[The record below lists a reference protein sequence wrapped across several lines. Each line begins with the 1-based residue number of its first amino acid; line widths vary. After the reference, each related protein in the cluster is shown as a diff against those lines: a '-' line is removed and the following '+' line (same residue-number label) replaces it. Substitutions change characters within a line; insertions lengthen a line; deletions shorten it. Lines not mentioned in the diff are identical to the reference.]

1 MVVVICGTS
10 EIVRGGQWLPVETST
25 ATLTSTLP
33 VRLRPEQIWDG
44 LLRKAEN
51 PVPFI
56 PAITGCTVL
65 ERHPDGSLTREI
77 VIGERDRQRERVTF
91 EPMRRIVFEQL
102 TDPNLSAI
110 VNEIGQDG
118 SGPSLT
124 VSVVVS
130 VAGMAREDREPGYLA
145 GLRDYF
151 AGTLR
156 DIVDTLHQTAA

>member
-1 MVVVICGTS
+1 M
-10 EIVRGGQWLPVETST
+10 ETST
-25 ATLTSTLP
+25 ATLISTLP
-33 VRLRPEQIWDG
+33 VRLRPDQIWDG

-77 VIGERDRQRERVTF
+77 VVGDRDRQREHVTF

-102 TDPNLSAI
+102 TDPYLSAI
-110 VNEIGQDG
+110 VNEIGQDE

-124 VSVVVS
+124 LSVVLS
-130 VAGMAREDREPGYLA
+130 AEGMARAEREPGFVA

-156 DIVDTLHQTAA
+156 DIVDTLHLSAG

>member
-1 MVVVICGTS
+1 M
-10 EIVRGGQWLPVETST
+10 ETST
-25 ATLTSTLP
+25 TTLTSTLP
-33 VRLRPEQIWDG
+33 VRLRPEQIWAE

-77 VIGERDRQRERVTF
+77 VLGDRDRQREHVTF
-91 EPMRRIVFEQL
+91 EPVRRIVFAQL
-102 TDPNLSAI
+102 TDPYLSAI
-110 VNEIGQDG
+110 INEIGQDEA
-118 SGPSLT
+118 GPSLT

-130 VAGMAREDREPGYLA
+130 AEGMARDDREPGYLA

-156 DIVDTLHQTAA
+156 DIVATLHRTAA